1 MKVFNYVF
9 YIINWS
15 RSLRAS
21 SSVAPLFMSSH
32 GIPLSKRMYKRQSRK
47 KKLDKILRIS
57 CVVYIL
63 YRAIVHHKSITHR
76 SNSWLTHIHMTCI
89 YNSVWYSILDD
100 SKCMDRV
107 VHLFNSKRFSFIA
120 TVRTFQKIG
129 FSNKRVEHFYY
140 NACMHVC

>member
-1 MKVFNYVF
+1 MYFTLSTDGVVYGRVLLL
-9 YIINWS
+9 
-15 RSLRAS
+15 LRYSCLRTEYRFLNACTNDR
-21 SSVAPLFMSSH
+21 V
-32 GIPLSKRMYKRQSRK
+32 GK